1 VISLFGTGLGQTVP
15 SVTAVNGA
23 ITPHLLAA
31 EAVVKIGSQ
40 PAKVTWA
47 GLVGI
52 GLYQLN
58 IEVPSTLAPGDYATS
73 VQVAGVESPAVQLP
87 VR

>member
-1 VISLFGTGLGQTVP
+1 MSTTP